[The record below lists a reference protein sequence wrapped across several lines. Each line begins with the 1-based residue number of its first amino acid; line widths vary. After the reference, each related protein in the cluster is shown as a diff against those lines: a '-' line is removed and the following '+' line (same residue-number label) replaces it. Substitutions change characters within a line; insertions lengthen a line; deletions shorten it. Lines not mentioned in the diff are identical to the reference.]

1 MVNTGSVC
9 ISHVDY
15 LSLFSW
21 IHLTQLVREPS
32 RRGTPLDLLFT
43 SREGLVGDVVGGNCL
58 GHDDHDMTEFLI
70 LAEVRKRITE
80 NTTLDFQR
88 AHF

>member
-1 MVNTGSVC
+1 MGDNFL
-9 ISHVDY
+9 IR
-15 LSLFSW
+15 
-21 IHLTQLVREPS
+21 LVREPTK
-32 RRGTPLDLLFT
+32 GGAPLDLLFT
-43 SREGLVGDVVGGNCL
+43 DREGLVGDVVGGNCL
-58 GHDDHDMTEFLI
+58 GHDDHDIREFLI